1 MRRTLRRLAIAL
13 AIVVAVLLVLLPPA
27 SIETAAPPPNV
38 VRGAYHIHTDR
49 SDGSGSPDAVA
60 AAAARAG
67 LRFIILTDHGDGTR
81 PPDAPSY
88 RHGVLTLDA
97 VELNTTGGH
106 YAAIGLP
113 AAPYPLAGTPEAVI
127 EDVKRLGGLGIAAHP
142 GSPRPSLR
150 WTHWDAGIDG
160 LEWINGDSEW
170 RDEPRLPISRA
181 LMSYLLRAPES
192 LAALLDRPNVVLD
205 EWDRLTTSRRVFA
218 IAGTDAHAWL
228 GYGQGTDPDVSA
240 VHLPIPG
247 YEATFRTFSNHVV
260 LGQPLSGDAGADATM
275 LIDAL
280 RKGRLYSVIDALASP
295 GGLSLTATSGSRTA
309 LVGDDLAVDGDVQVR
324 ATVTAPPG
332 TRIVLLKNGERVHE
346 VTDGALEMNGGRD
359 VAVYRV
365 EAYVRNSPG
374 GPPVPWIVSNP
385 IYAGYRSV
393 HPPAQK
399 TRAASAERPATAVAP
414 AFRIPARAGEATA
427 EFGRGDTSTLGP
439 PPADP
444 LARRIAG
451 AAPLAWTFALGPG
464 IARGQFAAVQVPI
477 TGGLASFD
485 RVRFRVTSPR
495 PLRAWVQLRAPVGNT
510 ERWGTTFY
518 ADAEDR
524 MVDLP
529 LRSFLPIGVTSSDAP
544 PLDRVGSLLFVVDT
558 LNFLPGTSGSMVL
571 SEIAFVR

>member
-1 MRRTLRRLAIAL
+1 MRRNLRWVAIAL
-13 AIVVAVLLVLLPPA
+13 AIVAVVLLTLLPPS
-27 SIETAAPPPNV
+27 SIETAAAPANV

-49 SDGSGSPDAVA
+49 SDGSGSPDEVA
-60 AAAARAG
+60 AAAASAG
-67 LRFIILTDHGDGTR
+67 LHFIILTDHGDGTR
-81 PPDAPSY
+81 PPDAPAY

-106 YAAIGLP
+106 YIAIGLP
-113 AAPYPLAGTPEAVI
+113 AAPYPLAGTPDAVI
-127 EDVKRLGGLGIAAHP
+127 EDVRRLGGLGIAAHP

-150 WTHWDAGIDG
+150 WMNWDAAIDG

-170 RDEPRLPISRA
+170 RDEPRLPITRA
-181 LMSYLLRAPES
+181 LMSYLFRAPES
-192 LAALLDRPNVVLD
+192 LAALLDRPSAVLG
-205 EWDRLTTSRRVFA
+205 EWDRLTASRRVFA
-218 IAGTDAHAWL
+218 IAGIDAHAWL
-228 GYGQGTDPDVSA
+228 GFGQRTDPDNGRL
-240 VHLPIPG
+240 HLPIPG
-247 YEATFRTFSNHVV
+247 YESTFRTFSNHVV
-260 LGQPLSGDAGADATM
+260 LDRPFSGDPAEDAPA

-295 GGLSLTATSGSRTA
+295 GGLSLSAASGSRTA
-309 LVGDDLAVDGDVQVR
+309 MVGEDLAVEGDVQLR
-324 ATVTAPPG
+324 ASVTAPPG

-365 EAYVRNSPG
+365 EAYLRNGPG

-385 IYAGYRSV
+385 IYAG
-393 HPPAQK
+393 H
-399 TRAASAERPATAVAP
+399 TRGHASTQETRVKESGAVAP
-414 AFRIPARAGEATA
+414 AFRIPARSGEATA
-427 EFGRGDTSTLGP
+427 EFGRGDTSTVGP

-464 IARGQFAAVQVPI
+464 IPRGQFAAVQVPI
-477 TGGLASFD
+477 IGGLASFD
-485 RVRFRVTSPR
+485 RVRFTVTSSR

-518 ADAEDR
+518 ADAEAR
-524 MVDLP
+524 MIDVP
-529 LRSFLPIGVTSSDAP
+529 LRSFLPIGVTSSEPP
-544 PLDRVGSLLFVVDT
+544 PLDRVDSLLFVVDT

>member
-1 MRRTLRRLAIAL
+1 MRRHLRRLAIAL
-13 AIVVAVLLVLLPPA
+13 GIVAVVLLVLLPRA
-27 SIETAAPPPNV
+27 SIETAAPPANV

-67 LRFIILTDHGDGTR
+67 LQFIILTDHGDGTQ
-81 PPDAPSY
+81 PPDAPAY

-106 YAAIGLP
+106 YVAIGLP
-113 AAPYPLAGTPEAVI
+113 ASPYPLAGTPDAVI
-127 EDVKRLGGLGIAAHP
+127 EDVNRLGGLGIAAHP

-150 WTHWDAGIDG
+150 WTDWEAAIDG

-170 RDEPRLPISRA
+170 RDEPRLPMTRA
-181 LMSYLLRAPES
+181 LTSYLFRAPES
-192 LAALLDRPNVVLD
+192 LAALLDRPSAVLD
-205 EWDRLTTSRRVFA
+205 QWDRLTASRRVLA
-218 IAGTDAHAWL
+218 IAGIDAHAWL
-228 GYGQGTDPDVSA
+228 GFGQGTDPDGGT

-260 LGQPLSGDAGADATM
+260 LDQPLSGDPAKDAPA

-280 RKGRLYSVIDALASP
+280 RRGRLYSVIDALASP
-295 GGLSLTATSGSRTA
+295 GGLSLTAASGSQTA
-309 LVGDDLAVDGDVQVR
+309 IVGDDLAVDGDVQVR
-324 ATVTAPPG
+324 AAVTAPPG

-365 EAYVRNSPG
+365 EAFVRNAPG

-385 IYAGYRSV
+385 IYAGYTRG
-393 HPPAQK
+393 HATAQG
-399 TRAASAERPATAVAP
+399 TRAAESGTTAP
-414 AFRIPARAGEATA
+414 AFRIPARSGEAAT

-444 LARRIAG
+444 QARRIAG
-451 AAPLAWTFALGPG
+451 AATLAWTFALGPG
-464 IARGQFAAVQVPI
+464 MPRGQFAAVRVPV

-485 RVRFRVTSPR
+485 RVRFRATSPK
-495 PLRAWVQLRAPVGNT
+495 PLRAWVQLRAPVGST

-518 ADAEDR
+518 ADAEAR
-524 MVDLP
+524 MIDVP
-529 LRSFLPIGVTSSDAP
+529 LRSFLPIGVTSSAQP
-544 PLDRVGSLLFVVDT
+544 PLDRVDSLLFVVDT
-558 LNFLPGTSGSMVL
+558 LNFLPGASGSMVL

>member
-1 MRRTLRRLAIAL
+1 MRRHLKRLAIAL
-13 AIVVAVLLVLLPPA
+13 AIVTAVLLMLLPPA
-27 SIETAAPPPNV
+27 SIQTAAPPPNV

-49 SDGSGSPDAVA
+49 SDGSGSPDEVA

-67 LRFIILTDHGDGTR
+67 LQFIILTDHGDGTR
-81 PPDAPSY
+81 PPDAPAY

-113 AAPYPLAGTPEAVI
+113 AAPYPLAGTAAAVI
-127 EDVKRLGGLGIAAHP
+127 EDVQRLGGLGIAAHP

-150 WTHWDAGIDG
+150 WDDWDAGIDG

-170 RDEPRLPISRA
+170 RDEPRLPMARA

-192 LAALLDRPNVVLD
+192 LAALLDRPSAVLD
-205 EWDRLTTSRRVFA
+205 GWDRLTASRRVFA
-218 IAGTDAHAWL
+218 IAGIDAHAWL
-228 GYGQGTDPDVSA
+228 GYGQETEPDGT

-260 LGQPLSGDAGADATM
+260 LDAPWSGDAGTDAKT

-280 RKGRLYSVIDALASP
+280 RNGRLYSVIDALASP
-295 GGLSLTATSGSRTA
+295 GGLLLTATSGSRTA

-324 ATVTAPPG
+324 ATVTGPPG

-365 EAYVRNSPG
+365 EAYLRNGPG

-385 IYAGYRSV
+385 IYAGYTRSA
-393 HPPAQK
+393 PQP
-399 TRAASAERPATAVAP
+399 ASAGAP
-414 AFRIPARAGEATA
+414 VSRIPAQAGEATV
-427 EFGRGDTSTLGP
+427 EFGRGDTSTLEP

-444 LARRIAG
+444 LARRMAG
-451 AAPLAWTFALGPG
+451 EAPLAWTFALSPG
-464 IARGQFAAVQVPI
+464 IPRGQFAAVQVPI

-485 RVRFRVTSPR
+485 RVRFSVTSPR

-518 ADAEDR
+518 ADAEAR
-524 MVDLP
+524 MIDVP
-529 LRSFLPIGVTSSDAP
+529 LRSFLPIGVTSSEQP
-544 PLDRVGSLLFVVDT
+544 PLDRVDSLLFVVDT
-558 LNFLPGTSGSMVL
+558 LNFLPGTAGSMVL

>member
-1 MRRTLRRLAIAL
+1 MRRNLKWLAVAL
-13 AIVVAVLLVLLPPA
+13 AIVAVVLVVVLPPA
-27 SIETAAPPPNV
+27 SIPTSAPPSNV

-49 SDGSGSPDAVA
+49 SDGSGSPDEVA

-67 LRFIILTDHGDGTR
+67 LQFIILTDHGDGTQ
-81 PPDAPSY
+81 PPATPAY

-106 YAAIGLP
+106 YVAVGLP
-113 AAPYPLAGTPEAVI
+113 AAPYPLAGTPDAVI
-127 EDVKRLGGLGIAAHP
+127 EDVKRLGGVGIAAHP

-150 WTHWDAGIDG
+150 WMNWEAGIDG

-170 RDEPRLPISRA
+170 RDEPRLPMTRA
-181 LMSYLLRAPES
+181 LLSYLFRAPES
-192 LAALLDRPNVVLD
+192 LAALLDRPSAVLD
-205 EWDRLTTSRRVFA
+205 EWDRLSASRRVFA
-218 IAGTDAHAWL
+218 IAGIDAHAWL
-228 GYGQGTDPDVSA
+228 GFGQGTDPDDGT

-260 LGQPLSGDAGADATM
+260 LDAPLSGDPAGDAVA

-295 GGLSLTATSGSRTA
+295 GGLSLTATSGSHA
-309 LVGDDLAVDGDVQVR
+309 AMPGDDLAIDGEVHVR
-324 ATVTAPPG
+324 ATVTAPAG
-332 TRIVLLKNGERVHE
+332 TRIVLLKNGQRVHE
-346 VTDGALEMNGGRD
+346 VADATLEMNGGRD

-365 EAYVRNSPG
+365 EAYLPNSPG

-385 IYAGYRSV
+385 IYAGYTRGLSTAQETRV
-393 HPPAQK
+393 GSQQPAV
-399 TRAASAERPATAVAP
+399 TPAY
-414 AFRIPARAGEATA
+414 RIPARSSEATT
-427 EFGRGDTSTLGP
+427 EFGSGDTSALGA

-451 AAPLAWTFALGPG
+451 AAPLSWTFVLGPG
-464 IARGQFAAVQVPI
+464 VPRGQFAAVQVPI

-485 RVRFRVTSPR
+485 RVRFRATSPK

-518 ADAEDR
+518 ADAEAR
-524 MVDLP
+524 MIDVP
-529 LRSFLPIGVTSSDAP
+529 LRSFLPIGVTSSDRP
-544 PLDRVGSLLFVVDT
+544 PLDRVDSLLFVVDT